1 MQLDLS
7 DEEARLLQLHLE
19 RHIKRVDDELVHT
32 DSRTMQ
38 RALARDEAR
47 LLSILEKLE
56 ARLGSAPLSDAEQDG
71 PRSGSGSGVG

>member
-7 DEEARLLQLHLE
+7 DEEAHLLQLHLE

-32 DSRTMQ
+32 DSRPMQ

-56 ARLGSAPLSDAEQDG
+56 ARLGSSSLLSGEEGDG
-71 PRSGSGSGVG
+71 ACGSS